1 MRGRTIEIALGI
13 SAFMRKTNKKD
24 LKKKVNIIESTNFA
38 PIPYTR
44 KTKHDYALVIVP
56 YSKCILAQIR
66 VKLWTTVGTVKHFTT
81 FACFR
86 HEAKKRS
93 QGLLGKMTNKKVFLV
108 PRKWFAP
115 GVFNQGLFSVP

>member
-1 MRGRTIEIALGI
+1 M
-13 SAFMRKTNKKD
+13 
-24 LKKKVNIIESTNFA
+24 ESTNFA

-44 KTKHDYALVIVP
+44 KTKHDYALVLVP

-66 VKLWTTVGTVKHFTT
+66 VKLWTTLVGTVKHFTT

-115 GVFNQGLFSVP
+115 FARSQENVFFFSTTNGSNQELVYFNQHLHLTNLFTNMH